1 MSAGPY
7 VMVIDWLPL
16 TPANRWYK
24 GHWSKTATLVTEWKG
39 AAIIAAQLAKLPK
52 GVGSFRLTVQARH
65 RTNHL
70 TDFDAFAPAAKA
82 ICDGLVTGPK
92 GGGYGL
98 AADDTPDIALG
109 LTLLP
114 SYLDRLKPDAL
125 IVQVVIEDQSPPP
138 VRITEDETNGPV
150 S

>member
-7 VMVIDWLPL
+7 VLVIDWLPL

-24 GHWSKTATLVTEWKG
+24 GHWSKTAALVTEWRN
-39 AAIIAAQLAKLPK
+39 AAITAARLAKLPTD
-52 GVGSFRLTVQARH
+52 VGAFTLTVQARH

-82 ICDGLVTGPK
+82 ICDGLVTGPR
-92 GGGYGL
+92 GDGYGL
-98 AADDTPDIALG
+98 AADDTPDIARG

-114 SYLDRLKPDAL
+114 SYLDRTQPDAL
-125 IVQVVIEDQSPPP
+125 IVSVIVVEQFRPR
-138 VRITEDETNGPV
+138 VDEVQP
-150 S
+150 